1 MSQSIFQV
9 RPQDAGKGWA
19 IDEYDGRGAWQSTY
33 SKNANGEPLDKQEAQ
48 RRVFQL
54 RRKALNSAK
63 TEAPV
68 NKAEVRRGGLYC
80 THPEPLASGFC
91 PDCEQT
97 VNPLPVC
104 DACGHKELS
113 HTRTRE
119 CMEWKCACERFEP
132 GPSPVAEKSPNVA
145 SGSPGVAEKS
155 PDECSIC
162 RGRHGSEVQHACE

>member
-1 MSQSIFQV
+1 MTQSIFQV

-19 IDEYDGRGAWQSTY
+19 IDEYDGRDAWQSTY
-33 SKNANGEPLDKQEAQ
+33 SKNAKGEPMDKQEAQ

-63 TEAPV
+63 TETPV

-80 THPEPLASGFC
+80 THSEALESGFC

-97 VNPLPVC
+97 VNLLP
-104 DACGHKELS
+104 
-113 HTRTRE
+113 
-119 CMEWKCACERFEP
+119 P
-132 GPSPVAEKSPNVA
+132 
-145 SGSPGVAEKS
+145 
-155 PDECSIC
+155 ECSIC

>member
-63 TEAPV
+63 FEAPV
-68 NKAEVRRGGLYC
+68 NKAEARRGGLYC
-80 THPEPLASGFC
+80 THPEPTAGGFC
-91 PDCEQT
+91 PDCEQEL
-97 VNPLPVC
+97 NLLPVC
-104 DACGHKELS
+104 DACGHKAFL
-113 HTRTRE
+113 HTKSGE
-119 CMEWKCACERFEP
+119 CMEWKCACDRFEAE
-132 GPSPVAEKSPNVA
+132 PSA
-145 SGSPGVAEKS
+145 VAEKS